1 MQQQLSVIRQ
11 STTLSTS
18 SDSFLHIPS
27 FALSS
32 LSRLPPSVVLSSCL
46 PLPHTGPAGQ
56 GLSRGRLYR
65 AARSMAS
72 WDREPNRGKGTRGGS
87 ASTRTRVEEPAR
99 AHTGSPA
106 SAMRNAA
113 KMSREVG
120 SWDVTILARVRAYI
134 AYASGG
140 VTCV

>member
-1 MQQQLSVIRQ
+1 MQQQLSVTRQ

-27 FALSS
+27 FALSFS
-32 LSRLPPSVVLSSCL
+32 LSRLSPSVVLSSCL
-46 PLPHTGPAGQ
+46 PLPHIGPAGQ

-87 ASTRTRVEEPAR
+87 ASTCPRTGAR
-99 AHTGSPA
+99 SHRQSGRLGLGM
-106 SAMRNAA
+106 AMRNAA

-120 SWDVTILARVRAYI
+120 SWNVTILARTRVY
-134 AYASGG
+134 Y
-140 VTCV
+140 V